1 MKLSSMCGNRDLIAR
16 PRKAAFAAKK
26 DVKRT
31 VLTFSIASRNRTIQP
46 RAAWRQTVL
55 CATSLLA
62 AGVHSAC
69 FAHDGAFEVDSSDC
83 IGSAGDV
90 VRSLKPSDVLIINET
105 PVTRERVGMIPAID
119 LPVLRKAC
127 ESMGETVTFEV
138 ISVLPETTKPSED
151 EVSHSP
157 D

>member
-26 DVKRT
+26 DVKRK
-31 VLTFSIASRNRTIQP
+31 VLTFPIASRNRTIHP
-46 RAAWRQTVL
+46 RTAWRQTVL

-62 AGVHSAC
+62 AGVHFAC
-69 FAHDGAFEVDSSDC
+69 FANDAAFEVDSIDC

-90 VRSLKPSDVLIINET
+90 VRSLKPSEVLIINET

-127 ESMGETVTFEV
+127 ASMGETVTFEV
-138 ISVLPETTKPSED
+138 IRVLPETPTPLED
-151 EVSHSP
+151 EVAQSP